1 MRSGF
6 LLGSTVA
13 LLVTVNDSP
22 ARAQTTP
29 DEHAQHHPAAN
40 ATPAMTGADPAPSP
54 GMPGMPAP
62 SGGAMGAE
70 MVEMMK
76 QMGVPPPKELY
87 PSLMALPDDV
97 TPEQRVA
104 IEQLARERMKTGA
117 ASMSAGLEKLA
128 TSTADEDFNA
138 MRQAAAQVR
147 QGLAEFEAGLA
158 ARQVLS
164 EGKAARNLA
173 LDWFKR
179 EMNLASSV
187 RTDTPRTLLGV
198 TPLHLFTMVLLIVFA
213 LAMVTM
219 YFFKMRRAAALFG
232 RIGPDTYVSTPGV
245 APPQTGGSAPPSPPL
260 AGTPPA
266 DPGAPPQSGPTSS
279 TKSTVSG
286 ETSKSVVA
294 ANWRG
299 HLRVGSIVVETP
311 SVKTFRLLPSPG
323 SSLPFAFVPGQFLN
337 VAFWIGGGRMNRS
350 YSISS
355 SPAQRGYVDI
365 TVKREPRGAVSR
377 HMTDLLRVGDQIEA
391 GGPVGR
397 FTFTGTEADSIV
409 LIAGGVGI
417 TPMMSIAR
425 HLTEHAW
432 PGEVFLIYACSAPA
446 DFIFRNEIGALQRE
460 NPRLRVV
467 VTMERANNAEWTGPI
482 GRITKELLTQTV
494 PGITSRRIHLCG
506 PPAMMDATKGILAE
520 LGVAP
525 EQVKTELF
533 GATRPVP
540 ASPSTSA
547 QPTAPATG
555 PVVTFSRSNRSARI
569 HADQTVLEFSEELGI
584 GIENSCRIG
593 TCGVCKVTMTSGEV
607 EMAVEDALDPDDK
620 VNGIILA
627 CQAKPTSDIVVEA

>member
-6 LLGSTVA
+6 LLALTVA
-13 LLVTVNDSP
+13 LVVTVNNSP

-40 ATPAMTGADPAPSP
+40 ATPAATGADAAPSSA
-54 GMPGMPAP
+54 MPGMAAP
-62 SGGAMGAE
+62 SGGAMGE
-70 MVEMMK
+70 MGEMMK

-87 PSLMALPDDV
+87 PSLMTLPDDV
-97 TPEQRVA
+97 TQEQRVA

-128 TSTADEDFNA
+128 TSTAVEDFAA
-138 MRQAAAQVR
+138 MQQAAAQMR
-147 QGLAEFEAGLA
+147 QGLTEFEAGLA

-232 RIGPDTYVSTPGV
+232 RIGPGTYVSTPGV
-245 APPQTGGSAPPSPPL
+245 APPQTGGSAPSSPPP
-260 AGTPPA
+260 AGTPPT
-266 DPGAPPQSGPTSS
+266 DSGAPPRSGPTSS
-279 TKSTVSG
+279 TKSAVSD

-299 HLRVGSIVVETP
+299 HLLVGSILVETP
-311 SVKTFRLLPSPG
+311 SVKTFRLLPSSG
-323 SSLPFAFVPGQFLN
+323 SSLPFTFAPGQFLN

-350 YSISS
+350 YSMSS

-377 HMTDLLRVGDQIEA
+377 HMTDLLKVGDQIEA

-425 HLTEHAW
+425 YLTEHAW
-432 PGEVFLIYACSAPA
+432 PGEVFLIYACSTPA

-467 VTMERANNAEWTGPI
+467 VTMERANNAEWTGPV
-482 GRITKELLTQTV
+482 GRITKELLTQAV
-494 PGITSRRIHLCG
+494 PNITSRRIHLCG
-506 PPAMMDATKGILAE
+506 PPAMMDATKSILAE

-547 QPTAPATG
+547 QPTARATG
-555 PVVTFSRSNRSARI
+555 PVVTFSKSNRSSRI
-569 HADQTVLEFSEELGI
+569 RADQTVLEFSEELGI

-607 EMAVEDALDPDDK
+607 EMAVEDGLNPDDK

-627 CQAKPTSDIVVEA
+627 CQAKPTSDIVIEA